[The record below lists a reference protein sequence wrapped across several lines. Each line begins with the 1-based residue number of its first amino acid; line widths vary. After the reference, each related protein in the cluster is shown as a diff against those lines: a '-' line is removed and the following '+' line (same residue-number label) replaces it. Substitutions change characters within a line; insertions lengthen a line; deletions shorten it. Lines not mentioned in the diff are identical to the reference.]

1 MDTTA
6 KPKDSLLPISKSR
19 SIPGIVSVKPEHK
32 PSKRWLRSQ
41 KAPPSYDSTV
51 ERKVFLGSSF
61 PKRIMDGN
69 IGKTRSFN
77 SNYSAYKK
85 FAQTTIIGV
94 ADASVTGVADAPVN
108 VTGVADASVTGVAD
122 APVNVTGVADASVTG
137 VADAPVTG
145 VADAPVTG
153 VADASLSQ
161 KRKRDA
167 SGQMD
172 DLYQAMK
179 KLKTEDE
186 VTKRLLLVVHYMNQ
200 QPNLREITVDAN
212 TGVVTFGQFL

>member
-94 ADASVTGVADAPVN
+94 ADASVTGVADAPV
-108 VTGVADASVTGVAD
+108 
-122 APVNVTGVADASVTG
+122 
-137 VADAPVTG
+137 
-145 VADAPVTG
+145 TG